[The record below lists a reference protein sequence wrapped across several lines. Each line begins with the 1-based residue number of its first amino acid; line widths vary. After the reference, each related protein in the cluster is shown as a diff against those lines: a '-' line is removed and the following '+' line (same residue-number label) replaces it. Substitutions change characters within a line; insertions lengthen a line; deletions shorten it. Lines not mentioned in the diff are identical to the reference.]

1 MPEIP
6 ILSINQTKFNLEL
19 QGYPDV
25 NITITLTSSTNII
38 LTLRKITLTKYK
50 TSATFAIT
58 GKEYGFLRIKYNIT
72 GENAV
77 EFEKPDSTV
86 VFTDKANETIVAPIC
101 YQCGGALEKGCF
113 TEKNKNFLFTSNLQW
128 SATKTTRG
136 ITQIL
141 AYGNKTLPLSL
152 TGGQILTSGSI
163 ESYSIRNEL
172 EAEKTN
178 RLIRN
183 CTIKGLEQVNIESIL
198 RTHAFEYS
206 IQVFFNT
213 YSPRWFK
220 LIAALNVN
228 EYYAKDLVGEL

>member
-6 ILSINQTKFNLEL
+6 ILSINQT
-19 QGYPDV
+19 
-25 NITITLTSSTNII
+25 I
-38 LTLRKITLTKYK
+38 
-50 TSATFAIT
+50 ATFAIT

-77 EFEKPDSTV
+77 EFDKPDSTV

-178 RLIRN
+178 RLIRD
-183 CTIKGLEQVNIESIL
+183 CSIKGLEQVNIGSIL

-206 IQVFFNT
+206 IQVLFNT